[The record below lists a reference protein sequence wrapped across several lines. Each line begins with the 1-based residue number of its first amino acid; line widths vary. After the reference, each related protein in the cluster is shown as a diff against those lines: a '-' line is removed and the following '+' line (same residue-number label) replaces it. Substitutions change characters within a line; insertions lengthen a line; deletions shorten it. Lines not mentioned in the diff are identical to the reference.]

1 MAKIKTIWYY
11 GEFNKP
17 SDCENWIASAF
28 NRNGFYCYR
37 VDKSSVPWQDFKRRA
52 IQERPDACL
61 FTKIPN
67 VPFEEFHNLRQNY
80 DGLLLW
86 WTFDWMGHATNQ
98 WYWPMAQISDI
109 CFQTD
114 GYSDALKYE
123 QWKINRYEVHQA
135 ADFQHDY
142 PKGLASVE
150 DGERFACDVAFAG
163 SLYTERRREIH
174 HLLESMDIDYKYW
187 GNAHHNEVWG
197 EDFAKMCLWS
207 KIVVGDNFVNN
218 IAGYWSD
225 RVYLTLGCGGFFL
238 ASYVP
243 GLEKAFKENKHLAW
257 YEGLDELQ
265 NKILFYLPKESLRK
279 QVAWGGY
286 RFVRDKHTYDNRLK
300 YIRMIIEEYNDN
312 DY

>member
-114 GYSDALKYE
+114 GYGDAAKYD

-135 ADFQHDY
+135 ADFQHDI
-142 PKGLASVE
+142 PKEILPE
-150 DGERFACDVAFAG
+150 DINRFSCDVAFAG

-174 HLLESMDIDYKYW
+174 RLLQSMDIDYKYW
-187 GNAHHNEVWG
+187 GNAHRNELWG
-197 EDFAKMCLWS
+197 EEFAKMCYLS
-207 KIVVGDNFVNN
+207 KIIIGDNFVNDV
-218 IAGYWSD
+218 AGYWSD

-238 ASYVP
+238 ASYVL
-243 GLEKAFKENKHLAW
+243 GLEKVFVRNHHIAW
-257 YEGLDELQ
+257 YEGLPDLETKVMRFLEQESRRKVIASQGYEL
-265 NKILFYLPKESLRK
+265 
-279 QVAWGGY
+279 
-286 RFVRDKHTYDNRLK
+286 VREKHTYDNRLQ
-300 YIRMIIEEYNDN
+300 RVRDIIEGYDYNA
-312 DY
+312 Y